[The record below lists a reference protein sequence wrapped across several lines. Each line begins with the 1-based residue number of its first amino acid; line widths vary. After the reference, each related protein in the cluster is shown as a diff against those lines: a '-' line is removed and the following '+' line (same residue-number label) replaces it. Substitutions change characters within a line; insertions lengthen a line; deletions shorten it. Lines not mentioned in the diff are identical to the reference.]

1 MLMRNSHR
9 DGRKNGKL
17 EKRYLGPY
25 KIAECLGKGVYKLCS
40 VKTGKKKEY
49 LRVNWILLI
58 LISLG
63 KLLKNVVNG
72 FRLYQIY
79 KLKN

>member
-40 VKTGKKKEY
+40 VKTGKKK
-49 LRVNWILLI
+49 NT
-58 LISLG
+58 
-63 KLLKNVVNG
+63 
-72 FRLYQIY
+72 
-79 KLKN
+79 

>member
-40 VKTGKKKEY
+40 VKTGKKK
-49 LRVNWILLI
+49 RILE
-58 LISLG
+58 S
-63 KLLKNVVNG
+63 KLDLTDTN
-72 FRLYQIY
+72 FIR
-79 KLKN
+79 